1 MRSVSERETV
11 LQWSADNGTVSVW
24 TSDPV
29 EMRRWQRAGWPVKVS
44 GYRTGLVGGKR
55 QPVAWEA
62 RDLPRRVIAY
72 RRATPLASRQA
83 AAKRLNSGTKTA
95 TLPSISED

>member
-11 LQWSADNGTVSVW
+11 LQWSADAGTVSVW

-72 RRATPLASRQA
+72 RRATPSAARQTLGKRVGFGSKPA
-83 AAKRLNSGTKTA
+83 AVAA
-95 TLPSISED
+95 ESEG